1 MERLSLVGTK
11 TAREIAGELEGIYMV
26 DGAPTVR
33 VTKRDVINV
42 QQDLIRRKYGPQ
54 TGT

>member
-1 MERLSLVGTK
+1 MERLSIVGTK
-11 TAREIAGELEGIYMV
+11 TAREIAEELEGIYMV

-33 VTKRDVINV
+33 VMKRDVINV
-42 QQDLIRRKYGPQ
+42 QDLIRRKYGPQ